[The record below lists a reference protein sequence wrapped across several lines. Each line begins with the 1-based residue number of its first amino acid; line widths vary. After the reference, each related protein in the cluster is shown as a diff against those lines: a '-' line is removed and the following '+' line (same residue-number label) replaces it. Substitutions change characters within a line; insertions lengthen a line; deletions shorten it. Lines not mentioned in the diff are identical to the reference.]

1 MNVHALHEHP
11 AYLAL
16 SVEERLAVDT
26 RLSQWHLDAA
36 AVAALTGGVDTLE
49 PDDLRFWLQST
60 QSRPWAMIT
69 LGASCPEA
77 ASDVAAS

>member
-36 AVAALTGGVDTLE
+36 AVAALTGGVDT
-49 PDDLRFWLQST
+49 
-60 QSRPWAMIT
+60 
-69 LGASCPEA
+69 
-77 ASDVAAS
+77 